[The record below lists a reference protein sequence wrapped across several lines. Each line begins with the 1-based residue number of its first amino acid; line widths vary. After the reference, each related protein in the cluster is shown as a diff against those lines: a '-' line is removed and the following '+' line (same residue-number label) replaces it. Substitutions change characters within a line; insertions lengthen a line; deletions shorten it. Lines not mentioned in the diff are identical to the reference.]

1 MRHHG
6 FATTGGNG
14 KWEIISRDIERRTGK
29 DSNIPCSISKRR
41 NNRVVRKIRCK

>member
-1 MRHHG
+1 MRHHD

-14 KWEIISRDIERRTGK
+14 EWETIKRYERRTGK
-29 DSNIPCSISKRR
+29 DSNIPCSVSKRR